1 MNDSIIRTR
10 YADALVKYVRETG
23 NGDSV
28 CAQAEKL
35 AHVLGE
41 VPDLSRMIAAKDVVS
56 DAKKRELLQ
65 TALGE
70 PMQPELSRFIDL
82 LLSNGRVRTLR
93 FLLLDFAERY
103 RRSKGI
109 RRARLKVAVPPSEE
123 LLTRLA
129 ALVKE
134 RTGDEAQIEVEVD
147 PSLIGGFVFDI
158 DDAIIDKSVA
168 RKLELIK
175 RQFIEK
181 NRRLVEPWQMR

>member
-10 YADALVKYVRETG
+10 YADALVKYVQETG

-28 CAQAEKL
+28 CRQAEKL
-35 AHVLGE
+35 AHVLQE
-41 VPDLSRMIAAKDVVS
+41 VPDLSRMIAAKDVVPN
-56 DAKKRELLQ
+56 AKKRELLR

-70 PMQPELSRFIDL
+70 ALTPELMRFVNL
-82 LLSNGRVRTLR
+82 LLENGRIGSLEMV
-93 FLLLDFAERY
+93 LLDFADRY
-103 RRSKGI
+103 RRSLGLRK
-109 RRARLKVAVPPSEE
+109 ARLTVAVPPTDE
-123 LLTRLA
+123 LLERLA

-134 RTGDEAQIEVEVD
+134 RTGDEAVIEVEVD

-175 RQFIEK
+175 LQFIEK
-181 NRRLVEPWQMR
+181 NRRIV

>member
-10 YADALVKYVRETG
+10 YADALVKYVQETG

-28 CAQAEKL
+28 CTQAERL

-56 DAKKRELLQ
+56 DAKKRELLR
-65 TALGE
+65 TAVGE
-70 PMQPELSRFIDL
+70 PMVPELSRFTDL
-82 LLSNGRVRTLR
+82 LIANGRIGTLR
-93 FLLLDFAERY
+93 FILLDFAERY

-109 RRARLKVAVPPSEE
+109 RQAYLKVAVPPSEE

-134 RTGDEAQIEVEVD
+134 RTGDEAQIDVEVD
-147 PSLIGGFVFDI
+147 PSLIGGFIFDI

-168 RKLELIK
+168 HKLELIK
-175 RQFIEK
+175 LQFIEK
-181 NRRLVEPWQMR
+181 NRRIV

>member
-10 YADALVKYVRETG
+10 YADALVKYVQETG

-28 CAQAEKL
+28 CAQAERL
-35 AHVLGE
+35 AHVLDE

-56 DAKKRELLQ
+56 DAKKRELLR
-65 TALGE
+65 TAVGE
-70 PMQPELSRFIDL
+70 PMLPELSRFTDL
-82 LLSNGRVRTLR
+82 LIANGRIGTLR
-93 FLLLDFAERY
+93 FILLDFAERY

-109 RRARLKVAVPPSEE
+109 RKARLKVAVPPSEE

-134 RTGDEAQIEVEVD
+134 RTGDEAQIDVEVD

-158 DDAIIDKSVA
+158 DDAIIDQSVA
-168 RKLELIK
+168 RKLELI
-175 RQFIEK
+175 RLQFIEK
-181 NRRLVEPWQMR
+181 NRRIV

>member
-35 AHVLGE
+35 AHVLGD

-56 DAKKRELLQ
+56 DAKKRELLR

-70 PMQPELSRFIDL
+70 PMHPELARFIDVL
-82 LLSNGRVRTLR
+82 IGNGRIGALR
-93 FLLLDFAERY
+93 YILLDFAERY

-109 RRARLKVAVPPSEE
+109 RQAHLKVAVPPSEE

-134 RTGDEAQIEVEVD
+134 RTGDEAQIDVEVD

-181 NRRLVEPWQMR
+181 NRRIV